1 MQTFEALCYRERGGR
16 ERVECREDERTVE
29 GITNYGRV
37 KHKRD
42 EQ

>member
-1 MQTFEALCYRERGGR
+1 MLERERGG

-29 GITNYGRV
+29 GISNYGSV

-42 EQ
+42 EE

>member
-1 MQTFEALCYRERGGR
+1 MLERERGR

-29 GITNYGRV
+29 GISNYGRV

-42 EQ
+42 EE